1 MAAPPCKGVKK
12 DGTPCRG
19 NGNEQLDGYCIAHGA
34 PEKTRAWRVLGG
46 ENSSTAA
53 RADKRIPERFRPVI
67 QAVTNGIA
75 EVREGT
81 LKPAAYA
88 AICRGAKILLEL
100 YRAADADMELVRL
113 EEIEAAAAEV
123 SGSHG
128 DLEILDAAAELSA
141 QQERY
146 RLESL
151 AQQGLL
157 SIEPAPP
164 PTNGKTKP
172 SARPVLTAAG
182 RRSFGY
188 RELTGYN
195 KDYLECL
202 KEEISVSDYHEH
214 ELLEKIK
221 VLTTMRA
228 GLQAANAALDHP
240 PAPARDALTGLALG
254 QPPSC
259 VDPGAQ
265 PVDPGAAP
273 DAAADL
279 KDRLRL
285 VNEIIDD
292 LKDTHAGEFEGLIF
306 KYI

>member
-100 YRAADADMELVRL
+100 YRAADADMELVRV

-123 SGSHG
+123 NGSHG

-151 AQQGLL
+151 AEQGLL

-172 SARPVLTAAG
+172 SAQPVLTDVRPPQLRLPGTEPAPTRTTSNASK
-182 RRSFGY
+182 RM
-188 RELTGYN
+188 
-195 KDYLECL
+195 
-202 KEEISVSDYHEH
+202 ISVAATISEH
-214 ELLEKIK
+214 ELLEKIQS
-221 VLTTMRA
+221 A
-228 GLQAANAALDHP
+228 HNNASRSARGQCSELDHP

-254 QPPSC
+254 QLPSPASN
-259 VDPGAQ
+259 PGAQ
-265 PVDPGAAP
+265 PRRPWRSPGRRRRPQRPAAP
-273 DAAADL
+273 GQRDH
-279 KDRLRL
+279 RR
-285 VNEIIDD
+285 V
-292 LKDTHAGEFEGLIF
+292 EGHPRRTNS
-306 KYI
+306 KG

>member
-100 YRAADADMELVRL
+100 YRAADAEMELVRL

-172 SARPVLTAAG
+172 SARPVLTDVRPPQLRLPGTEPATTRTTSNASK
-182 RRSFGY
+182 RM
-188 RELTGYN
+188 
-195 KDYLECL
+195 
-202 KEEISVSDYHEH
+202 ISVAATISEH

-228 GLQAANAALDHP
+228 GLQAANAANWTTRLSP
-240 PAPARDALTGLALG
+240 RATPSPAS
-254 QPPSC
+254 PSASPQ
-259 VDPGAQ
+259 VRRRPRA
-265 PVDPGAAP
+265 PSHVDPGAAP

-285 VNEIIDD
+285 VNEIID
-292 LKDTHAGEFEGLIF
+292 ESEGHPRRTNS
-306 KYI
+306 KG